1 MTDFRPHLLV
11 FGPGYSAR
19 AVMTHA
25 LDAGWTVSA
34 TVRQPE
40 KAKALEAIGVTP
52 VEITDQASFE
62 DAMRGL
68 PFVSHTLTSVAPN
81 ESGDPILEIA
91 GSWLE
96 QQKTLQWAGYLSST
110 NVYGDHGGAWVDE
123 DTPPSPSLER
133 GKRRVAA
140 EQAWAEMAGTLGA
153 SLHIFRLAGIY
164 GPGRNAVRSLMDGRA
179 RRIVKEGQL
188 FSRIHVADIGGAVWR
203 AMTSSHAS
211 DIFNL
216 ADDMPAPPQD
226 VITEAARLI
235 GMAPPPTEDFET
247 AEMSPMARS
256 FYAESKRVRN
266 DRVKTR
272 LGYSLKYPD
281 YRTALKELAAYEQ
294 KIG

>member
-19 AVMTHA
+19 AVIAHA
-25 LDAGWTVSA
+25 LAAGWTVSA

-40 KAKALEAIGVTP
+40 QARALETIGVSP
-52 VEITDQASFE
+52 VEITSPAVFE
-62 DAMRGL
+62 GAMRGL
-68 PFVSHTLTSVAPN
+68 PLVSHTLTSVAPT
-81 ESGDPILEIA
+81 ESGDPILEIVN
-91 GSWLE
+91 SWLG
-96 QQKTLQWAGYLSST
+96 QQKTLQWLGYLSST
-110 NVYGDHGGAWVDE
+110 NVYGDHQGAWVDE

-140 EQAWAEMAGTLGA
+140 EQAWGQVADTAGA

-203 AMTSSHAS
+203 AMTSGHAS

-226 VITEAARLI
+226 VIAEAAQLI
-235 GMAPPPTEDFET
+235 GMAPPPEENF
-247 AEMSPMARS
+247 
-256 FYAESKRVRN
+256 
-266 DRVKTR
+266 
-272 LGYSLKYPD
+272 
-281 YRTALKELAAYEQ
+281 
-294 KIG
+294 